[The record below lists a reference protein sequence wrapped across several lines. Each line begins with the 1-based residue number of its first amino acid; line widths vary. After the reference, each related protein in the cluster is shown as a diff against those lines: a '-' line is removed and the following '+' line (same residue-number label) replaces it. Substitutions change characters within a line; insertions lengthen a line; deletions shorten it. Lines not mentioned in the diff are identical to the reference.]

1 VSGNIELGLWTRD
14 LDNKF
19 WLSEVILIWGVWGR
33 GQRGEEEEEEVE
45 SSIWFSKCCNVEFLF
60 DIVVV

>member
-1 VSGNIELGLWTRD
+1 VRGNIELGLWTRD

-19 WLSEVILIWGVWGR
+19 WLSKDILIWGVWGR
-33 GQRGEEEEEEVE
+33 GKRGEEEEVE
-45 SSIWFSKCCNVEFLF
+45 SSMWFSKCCNVEILF